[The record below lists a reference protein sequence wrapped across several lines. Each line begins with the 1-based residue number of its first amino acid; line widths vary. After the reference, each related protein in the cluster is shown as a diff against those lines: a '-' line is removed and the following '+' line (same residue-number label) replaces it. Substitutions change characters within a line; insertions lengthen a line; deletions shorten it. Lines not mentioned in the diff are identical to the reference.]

1 MSVYQG
7 TQKVS
12 NIKVYSDISGIIPD
26 ETIPNGEYGLE
37 NAIEIEGDN
46 NIGIKLF
53 TNEKTQSRFYEVGS
67 TVEMHTTNEQITN
80 YANITPEK
88 IKSGEIILGVEGN
101 YSGEGID
108 TSDATATA
116 ADILLNKTAY
126 VNNEKLI
133 GTIPLKNS
141 QEYVPTTI
149 SQTINAQQYLN
160 GVQIILGDEDLIPEN
175 IKYGVEIFGVTGTH
189 QGSITPAAGYILD
202 TSTFSS
208 ADQTLSSYGDL
219 IYISESS
226 NEENTLLSLSD
237 VVEKWGGTTVTNNYI
252 GNSDQKYGI
261 KMSNWSESDVTTGI
275 LFNTP
280 IELNAGRVLFS
291 LNMYISSWMNAAMQ
305 FNLIKAVGD
314 SSEEIL
320 ADLTSKIST
329 SSFDY
334 TYDFAYPGVSS
345 LTDVIKGFD
354 LSTSGTYYLY
364 ISGFTKGDNSEST
377 LITLRYLNY

>member
-7 TQKVS
+7 TQKIS
-12 NIKVYSDISGIIPD
+12 SIRIQSDGDIIPN
-26 ETIPNGEYGLE
+26 EIISNGEYGLE

-46 NIGIKLF
+46 DIGIKLF
-53 TNEKTQSRFYEVGS
+53 TDEKTQSRFYEVGS
-67 TVEMHTTNEQITN
+67 TVEMHVTNEQITN

-88 IKSGEIILGVEGN
+88 IKNGEIILGVEGN

-108 TSDATATA
+108 TFDATATA

-160 GVQIILGDEDLIPEN
+160 GVQTILGDEDLIPEN

-189 QGSITPAAGYILD
+189 QGSITPATGYILD

-219 IYISESS
+219 IHISESS

-261 KMSNWSESDVTTGI
+261 KMSNWSESNVATGI
-275 LFNTP
+275 LFDIP

-291 LNMYISSWMNAAMQ
+291 LNMYISSWMNAVIQ

-314 SSEEIL
+314 NSEEIF

-334 TYDFAYPGVSS
+334 TYDFAYPGASS
-345 LTDVIKGFD
+345 LTDAIKGFD